1 MEANLANAEDQYDE
15 ELEDVLEEEEDQGK
29 AGFIRGY
36 SPMFLLSVA
45 MHLVLLFVISL
56 IPTEGPSDDEQV
68 TVITTIEE
76 EEPVEEIEEIEEIE
90 LEPTE
95 VEVEPVETEE
105 PVEEEVVEIIE
116 EPVESLD
123 DNMEEVMDLVPD
135 EVSTVQDV
143 SNLATLGLSGGASGA
158 SGLPSGYSKRSGKNK
173 NKALRSGGGGRNTE
187 GAVDAALRWLAAHQE
202 PNGSWVAPNYEGTN
216 TADPV
221 TTGLALLPFLGAGHN
236 EMSGKYKN
244 TVRQGVKYINAEM
257 AKLEGDYRRK
267 FDHFGKHTNYG
278 KAIVLMALAETS
290 IFGSSSQT
298 HMHGEALAKD
308 FINQHKGE
316 GWHYEGGGKDFS
328 VSGWVAL
335 GLKSAKS
342 AGFSVM
348 ESPEA
353 KQMFESYK
361 KWTHETMTDPV
372 TGRGAYS
379 PGSFSRVSMMWVG
392 MFVKQFLG
400 FDKYDPFLVKAAQ
413 NTVDQVKAAKYVGPD
428 KPGDSYHIY
437 YGTLAAFQQQGDAWR
452 AWNPAMKKTLIGSQ
466 HRGDPKK
473 LGGSWDPTE
482 GSTSKSTG
490 RVGTTA
496 LFALC
501 LEVYYRYDIM
511 N

>member
-1 MEANLANAEDQYDE
+1 MADIEDQYDE
-15 ELEDVLEEEEDQGK
+15 ELEDALEEEQDNQP
-29 AGFIRGY
+29 AGFVRGY

-56 IPTEGPSDDEQV
+56 IPTEGAKDDEQV

-76 EEPVEEIEEIEEIE
+76 EEIVEEIEEIEEIE
-90 LEPTE
+90 LEPQE

-105 PVEEEVVEIIE
+105 VVEEEVVEIVE
-116 EPVESLD
+116 EPVESLE
-123 DNMEEVMDLVPD
+123 DNMEEIVDLIPD
-135 EVSTVQDV
+135 EISNVQDV

-173 NKALRSGGGGRNTE
+173 NRALRSGGGGKNTE

-202 PNGSWVAPNYEGTN
+202 PDGSWIASKYEGTSH
-216 TADPV
+216 ADLA

-244 TVRQGVKYINAEM
+244 TVRQGIKYLNANLDQF
-257 AKLEGDYRRK
+257 ADS
-267 FDHFGKHTNYG
+267 GKYKGKGFHNNYG
-278 KAIVLMALAETS
+278 VSIVLMAMAETT
-290 IFGSSSQT
+290 IFGSSDKT
-298 HMHGEALAKD
+298 RKHAEGMAKYLLD
-308 FINQHKGE
+308 QWTNKPGE
-316 GWHYEGGGKDFS
+316 GWHYHDGGDDFS

-342 AGFSVM
+342 AGLYIM
-348 ESPEA
+348 DTPEA
-353 KQMFESYK
+353 KKMFDGYK
-361 KWTHETMTDPV
+361 DWTDKTMTDPA
-372 TGRGAYS
+372 TGKGRYR
-379 PGSFSRVSMMWVG
+379 PGGFKDPSMMWVG
-392 MFVKQFLG
+392 MFQKQFLG
-400 FDKYDPFLVKAAQ
+400 FPRSDQFLQKASE
-413 NTVDQVKAAKYVGPD
+413 NTVDYVKKATVVGGAA
-428 KPGDSYHIY
+428 PGDVYQVY
-437 YGTLAAFQQQGDAWR
+437 YGTLSAFQQQGDCWY

-466 HRGDPKK
+466 HRGDPKQ
-473 LGGSWDPTE
+473 LGGSWDPTK
-482 GSTSKSTG
+482 GHTGHKVG

>member
-1 MEANLANAEDQYDE
+1 MADLDDQYDE
-15 ELEDVLEEEEDQGK
+15 ELEEAYEEEEEGK
-29 AGFIRGY
+29 VGFVRGY

-45 MHLVLLFVISL
+45 MHLVLLFIISL

-76 EEPVEEIEEIEEIE
+76 EEIVEEIEEIEEIE

-123 DNMEEVMDLVPD
+123 DNMEEVMDLIPD
-135 EVSTVQDV
+135 EVSNVQDV

-173 NKALRSGGGGRNTE
+173 NRALRSGGGGKNTE
-187 GAVDAALRWLAAHQE
+187 GAVDAALRWLAEHQE
-202 PNGSWVAPNYEGTN
+202 PNGSWIASKYEGTSH
-216 TADPV
+216 ADLA

-244 TVRQGVKYINAEM
+244 TVRQGIKWLNEEM
-257 AKLEGDYRRK
+257 DKLGGTYK
-267 FDHFGKHTNYG
+267 GQGFYNNYG
-278 KAIVLMALAETS
+278 VSIVLMAMAETT
-290 IFGSSSQT
+290 IFGSSDRT
-298 HMHGEALAKD
+298 RKHAEGLAKYLLD
-308 FINQHKGE
+308 QWTNKPGQ
-316 GWHYEGGGKDFS
+316 GWHYHNGGHDFS

-342 AGFSVM
+342 AGLYVM

-353 KQMFESYK
+353 KKMFEGYK
-361 KWTHETMTDPV
+361 KWTHEVMTDPV
-372 TGRGAYS
+372 TGKGRYS
-379 PGSFSRVSMMWVG
+379 PGGFKDPSMMWVG
-392 MFVKQFLG
+392 MFQKQFLG
-400 FDKYDPFLVKAAQ
+400 FDKYDPFLVKASE
-413 NTVDQVKAAKYVGPD
+413 NTVEWVKKGSVVGGD
-428 KPGDSYHIY
+428 NPGDVYQVY
-437 YGTLAAFQQQGDAWR
+437 YGTLSAFQQQGPCWQ

-466 HRGDPKK
+466 HRGDPKQ
-473 LGGSWDPTE
+473 LGGSWDPTK
-482 GSTSKSTG
+482 GHTGHKVG